1 MNTNSTNMKIDSETF
16 VCMICLAAF
25 IGYTLGL
32 RNMVKNTCKTQQCHR
47 VTQTNLSE
55 LADILTSSHLM
66 IDNSQIFATLT
77 MTTTTQTPQSI
88 PVNDNGVCE
97 SLMVT
102 NNATDAQDVDLTET
116 EKEKGKE
123 SENHTTTK
131 TITTPSDANTTLLN
145 NTEEEYEVILGNV
158 KKNDT
163 MNSTKKPPL
172 YYFGWFD
179 SIF

>member
-1 MNTNSTNMKIDSETF
+1 MKIDSETF

-66 IDNSQIFATLT
+66 IDNSQIFATLK

-88 PVNDNGVCE
+88 PVNDNDVCE

-102 NNATDAQDVDLTET
+102 NNASDAQDVDLTET
-116 EKEKGKE
+116 EKEGKE
-123 SENHTTTK
+123 SENNTTTK
-131 TITTPSDANTTLLN
+131 TITTPSNANATLLN

-163 MNSTKKPPL
+163 TNSTKKPPL

>member
-1 MNTNSTNMKIDSETF
+1 MNSITTNMKIDSDTF

-32 RNMVKNTCKTQQCHR
+32 RNMVNTTVKTQQCHK
-47 VTQTNLSE
+47 VTQTNLSD

-66 IDNSQIFATLT
+66 INNLQKSTIMAMQVVQSPTLIDN
-77 MTTTTQTPQSI
+77 
-88 PVNDNGVCE
+88 DVCE
-97 SLMVT
+97 SFMVT
-102 NNATDAQDVDLTET
+102 TNTHDVHAEEDKVDSIET
-116 EKEKGKE
+116 SAS
-123 SENHTTTK
+123 SENHTDNNK
-131 TITTPSDANTTLLN
+131 TLSPIILN
-145 NTEEEYEVILGNV
+145 HSEEEYEVILGNV

-163 MNSTKKPPL
+163 TKSMIKPQ

>member
-1 MNTNSTNMKIDSETF
+1 MNSITNMKIDSDTF

-32 RNMVKNTCKTQQCHR
+32 RNMVNTTVKTQQCHK
-47 VTQTNLSE
+47 VTQTNLSD

-66 IDNSQIFATLT
+66 INNLQKSTIMT
-77 MTTTTQTPQSI
+77 MITPQTQSTPI
-88 PVNDNGVCE
+88 IDNDVCE
-97 SLMVT
+97 SFMMTT
-102 NNATDAQDVDLTET
+102 NVLDNVHNVGSTAEEDKVDSIET
-116 EKEKGKE
+116 SAS
-123 SENHTTTK
+123 SENHNDNNNK
-131 TITTPSDANTTLLN
+131 TLSPNILN
-145 NTEEEYEVILGNV
+145 HSEEEYEVILGNV

-163 MNSTKKPPL
+163 TKGIKPQ